1 MYRRIL
7 ISSNSLSSGF
17 GKDFN
22 SPMPLVDTWA
32 SSFASNSWVCLAVY
46 KDKFFYNNVQDVKC
60 KMLCRYAFLSL
71 GSFELVGDMG
81 FAYLVI

>member
-1 MYRRIL
+1 M
-7 ISSNSLSSGF
+7 
-17 GKDFN
+17 
-22 SPMPLVDTWA
+22 
-32 SSFASNSWVCLAVY
+32 CLAVY